1 MHEKS
6 FGRNDCLLIRH
17 KPIRPKR
24 FHKRSKCFHVD
35 FYMKLLLVSPEV
47 NSIELGEHTQQ
58 STFSRT
64 FQIILI
70 VGPTHLSLLNCFP
83 DKDPV
88 SLLILKSSSFLIFLL
103 LHAILQLIL
112 WKSIPGTIRINTI
125 TCTGQ
130 STMGMCSE
138 KCIISSSHHCA
149 ASWTSHAC
157 PQYGFLKQS
166 NVVHRNVG
174 AAAEISHAIS
184 Q

>member
-1 MHEKS
+1 M
-6 FGRNDCLLIRH
+6 LIRH
-17 KPIRPKR
+17 EPIRPKR
-24 FHKRSKCFHVD
+24 CNRRSKHFHVD
-35 FYMKLLLVSPEV
+35 FYMKLLLVSTEV
-47 NSIELGEHTQQ
+47 NSKELGEQAQQ

-70 VGPTHLSLLNCFP
+70 FGPTHPSLLNYFL
-83 DKDPV
+83 DEDTV
-88 SLLILKSSSFLIFLL
+88 SRLILKSSCFLIFLL
-103 LHAILQLIL
+103 LHATLQLIL

-125 TCTGQ
+125 TCMGH

-138 KCIISSSHHCA
+138 KCVISSSHHCA
-149 ASWTSHAC
+149 APWTSHAG

-174 AAAEISHAIS
+174 AAAGISCATS